1 MASDILHIKDSYY
14 FEIPKVLLPARYE
27 SKADF
32 PSVWV
37 KLDDQFQKWE
47 FEQLYHKLEG
57 LKLKP
62 PKDEHDLE
70 HDWEHWTHEGAN
82 HANHGKPFDVY
93 LEEHADA
100 LIADYATWVKNK
112 DNVGKSFDDYLK
124 VTTHPAKDFAW
135 FAEKYHDAAWRTGE
149 WATAK
154 AEAGGKEA
162 IAKFQADE
170 SPATQWSDEKLQF
183 YNYNLSGKILIPQ
196 PFGELRNLYQA
207 ESGFAI
213 SKFMV
218 VELAVAI
225 IVLVAFSWVGKRIA
239 TGEAPKGRLWNLLE
253 AFLLFIRDDIAVPAI
268 GGGHHDEDGHG
279 HEHDHAHEHDSDGT
293 KLAQGSH
300 AIHAHAGAELSPG
313 HHHHKSKE
321 EISDER
327 RFTPV
332 LWTIFFFV
340 LGCNLFGIAPWAG
353 SPTASFN
360 VTLALAGI
368 TFLAVVIGGMRKWG
382 FFGFFANQIPSMDLP
397 LPIAIVLK
405 PMIFAIEIVGLLIK
419 HGVLAIRLLANM
431 VAGHLVILGIMSL
444 AFGLTAALN
453 FTQEGVPSWQWPL
466 VATIAVAGSTLF
478 FILELF
484 VAFLQ
489 AYVFTFLSALF
500 IGASVHKH

>member
-14 FEIPKVLLPARYE
+14 FEIPKMLLPARYE

-32 PSVWV
+32 PDVWV

-47 FEQLYHKLEG
+47 FDRLYHELEH
-57 LKLKP
+57 LELKP
-62 PKDEHDLE
+62 PHDHHDTEHE
-70 HDWEHWTHEGAN
+70 WEHWTHEAG
-82 HANHGKPFDVY
+82 NHGKPFDVY

-100 LIADYATWVKNK
+100 LVADYNAWVAKADNK
-112 DNVGKSFDDYLK
+112 EKSFDDYLK

-135 FAEKYHDAAWRTGE
+135 FAAKYHDAAWRTGE
-149 WATAK
+149 WQAAK
-154 AEAGGKEA
+154 TKAGDVEAFKS
-162 IAKFQADE
+162 DE
-170 SPATQWSDEKLQF
+170 SAATTWSEEKLTY

-218 VELAVAI
+218 VEVVVGL
-225 IVLVAFSWVGKRIA
+225 IVLVAFSWVARRIS
-239 TGEAPKGRLWNLLE
+239 TGQAPKGRLWNLLE
-253 AFLLFIRDDIAVPAI
+253 TFLVFIRDQIAAPAI
-268 GGGHHDEDGHG
+268 GGDHHDEDDHS
-279 HEHDHAHEHDSDGT
+279 HSHDADGT
-293 KLAQGSH
+293 KLAVGSH
-300 AIHAHAGAELSPG
+300 AVHANAGDELN
-313 HHHHKSKE
+313 HHHHGQKHGKSHE
-321 EISDER
+321 EITDEQ

-360 VTLALAGI
+360 VTLALAGV
-368 TFLAVVIGGMRKWG
+368 TFASVVLGGMRKFG
-382 FFGFFANQIPSMDLP
+382 FLGFFANQIPSMDLP
-397 LPIAIVLK
+397 LVLAIFLK
-405 PMIFAIEIVGLLIK
+405 PMIFAIEIAGLLIK
-419 HGVLAIRLLANM
+419 HAVLAIRLLANM
-431 VAGHLVILGIMSL
+431 VAGHLVILGIMGL
-444 AFGLTAALN
+444 AFGVHAAMS
-453 FTQEGVPSWQWPL
+453 FSAPGTPSWQWP
-466 VATIAVAGSTLF
+466 VVGIIAIVGSTLF

-500 IGASVHKH
+500 IGAAVHKH

>member
-1 MASDILHIKDSYY
+1 M
-14 FEIPKVLLPARYE
+14 
-27 SKADF
+27 
-32 PSVWV
+32 
-37 KLDDQFQKWE
+37 
-47 FEQLYHKLEG
+47 
-57 LKLKP
+57 
-62 PKDEHDLE
+62 
-70 HDWEHWTHEGAN
+70 
-82 HANHGKPFDVY
+82 
-93 LEEHADA
+93 
-100 LIADYATWVKNK
+100 
-112 DNVGKSFDDYLK
+112 K
-124 VTTHPAKDFAW
+124 VTAHPAKDFAW
-135 FAEKYHDAAWRTGE
+135 FAEKYHDAAWRAGE

-154 AEAGGKEA
+154 TEAGGKDA
-162 IAKFQADE
+162 IAEFQADD
-170 SPATQWSDEKLQF
+170 SAATKWSDEKLQF
-183 YNYNLSGKILIPQ
+183 YNYNLSGKVLIPQ

-218 VELAVAI
+218 VEIVVAL
-225 IVLVAFSWVGKRIA
+225 IVLVAFSWVARRIG

-253 AFLLFIRDDIAVPAI
+253 TFLVFIRDEIAVPAI
-268 GGGHHDEDGHG
+268 GGGHHEDEHG
-279 HEHDHAHEHDSDGT
+279 HDHDHDHDHGADGT

-300 AIHAHAGAELSPG
+300 AMHAHAGAELSPG
-313 HHHHKSKE
+313 HHHRKSKE

-360 VTLALAGI
+360 VTLALAGV

-382 FFGFFANQIPSMDLP
+382 FLGFFANQVPSMDLP

-405 PMIFAIEIVGLLIK
+405 PMIFAIEIAGLLIK
-419 HGVLAIRLLANM
+419 HAVLAIRLLANM
-431 VAGHLVILGIMSL
+431 VAGHLVILGIMGL
-444 AFGLTAALN
+444 AFGLHAAVD
-453 FTQEGVPSWQWPL
+453 FSGADVPSWQWPV
-466 VATIAVAGSTLF
+466 VAVIAVVGSTLF